1 MRDLQVVAAAY
12 YRDEDRCADA
22 NEWIDKVLAC
32 NVEYVTDKNT
42 GRIIDKRT
50 RAWFSVPLE
59 DVFGKIIDT
68 RNQLKSEAKEANAE
82 GKHEDYLKLNGRQE
96 ALKLFVNTGYG
107 VLASPYFSIG
117 NTVIGNNITAQIR
130 LAVWQMNKA
139 LNTCQSITDG
149 GLYEPGKVNKL
160 HLKAKKKPSLETLSD
175 LRKLQ
180 QASTLTRF
188 N

>member
-68 RNQLKSEAKEANAE
+68 RNQLKSEVKQVKAE
-82 GKHEDYLKLNGRQE
+82 ENHEDYLKLNGR
-96 ALKLFVNTGYG
+96 
-107 VLASPYFSIG
+107 
-117 NTVIGNNITAQIR
+117 
-130 LAVWQMNKA
+130 
-139 LNTCQSITDG
+139 
-149 GLYEPGKVNKL
+149 
-160 HLKAKKKPSLETLSD
+160 
-175 LRKLQ
+175 
-180 QASTLTRF
+180 
-188 N
+188 